1 GGQGRGNRAGVCGH
15 GGSGAGAERRVHHAR
30 DRWRGRR
37 DQAGRGLGGLGAAHQ
52 QERRLCGASGQALCR
67 CVGRIRTGMTRI
79 IRTLT
84 LDEIGVLLDWAAAE
98 GWNPGLGDALTFHA
112 IDPAGFIG
120 AFVDEV
126 MVAGI
131 AAVAYDRQFGFIGLY
146 ICHPRRRGQGHGR
159 AVWDAGMAHL
169 AERTVGLDGVPEQQA
184 NYRSMGFREAY
195 QTVRMSGV
203 LPPAKL
209 KRTAEFREIANYD
222 RNCFPAERSD
232 FLKGWTRLPNLCAGA
247 WRDEVL
253 RGYAVLRPCREGH
266 KLGPLFA
273 DETAVALE

>member
-1 GGQGRGNRAGVCGH
+1 
-15 GGSGAGAERRVHHAR
+15 
-30 DRWRGRR
+30 
-37 DQAGRGLGGLGAAHQ
+37 
-52 QERRLCGASGQALCR
+52 
-67 CVGRIRTGMTRI
+67 MTRI

-273 DETAVALE
+273 DETAVALELVAGMEGVVQLDVPDYQASFIRALEEQGFVPGFTTTRMYRGPAPEVERNKVFGITSLELG